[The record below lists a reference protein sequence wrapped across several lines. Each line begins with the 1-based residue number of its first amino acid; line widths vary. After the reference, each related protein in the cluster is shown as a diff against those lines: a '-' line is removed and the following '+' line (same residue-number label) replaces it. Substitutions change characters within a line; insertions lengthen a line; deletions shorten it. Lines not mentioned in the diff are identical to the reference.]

1 MSFKVDPRK
10 RRTKRMLCTVHSRVR
25 MDGTDPYVRASLP
38 TSDADVECEFMTWK
52 QERQSCLSRLCVCP
66 FFFFR
71 TSGDRHRAARA
82 ISQTQK
88 DHFPL
93 SITFVYCHC
102 GLEKRHIIINLPVVI
117 TSSSSFSTPTWLL
130 VKLSMNAPREKTSA
144 RPTLWLPRY
153 EKVLVLS
160 RVICHIIIYHLLF
173 IILISFSYHLFI
185 TILILPII
193 KALANAVRT
202 SLGPRGMDKLLQLE
216 DGSVLISNDGATIL
230 SKMNVLHPAAKM
242 LVELS
247 QAQDVQAGDGTTT
260 VVVLA
265 GALLD
270 SASVL
275 LRKGLHPAAV
285 AQYFLQAA
293 ETACECLKKVARPV
307 VADNRDQ
314 LLHAVETCLSSK
326 VVSQN
331 TDLLAPIAVD
341 SVLSLLSSGSRTVD
355 LRDIRLVEQVGGTVD
370 DTELIRG
377 LVLTKGSAK
386 SGGPKRM
393 TQAKIALIQY
403 CLSAP
408 KTDMDNQV
416 VVSDYA
422 AMDRILR
429 EERKY
434 ILEQCKQ
441 IKKTGCNVLLIQKS
455 ILRDA
460 YNELSLHFLA
470 KMGILVVTD
479 IERSDV
485 DFICRTLHCQ
495 PVAHP
500 DQLDASKLGHAEL
513 VEDVYMEGGS
523 NTVVQFTGISNAG
536 STVTVLLRGSNELVL
551 AEASRSLHD
560 AQCVVRCLVQ
570 EPALMAGGGAAES
583 QAAMALRQH
592 ARTLS
597 GQDAYCLAA
606 FAEALEV
613 IPYTLA
619 ENAGQNAI
627 KIVTELRAQQAKGVV
642 GAGIHVKTAQVED
655 MFAQNVVQP
664 LMVTTSAIRLATE
677 TVAMILKIDDLI
689 VVR

>member
-1 MSFKVDPRK
+1 M
-10 RRTKRMLCTVHSRVR
+10 
-25 MDGTDPYVRASLP
+25 
-38 TSDADVECEFMTWK
+38 
-52 QERQSCLSRLCVCP
+52 
-66 FFFFR
+66 
-71 TSGDRHRAARA
+71 
-82 ISQTQK
+82 
-88 DHFPL
+88 
-93 SITFVYCHC
+93 
-102 GLEKRHIIINLPVVI
+102 
-117 TSSSSFSTPTWLL
+117 
-130 VKLSMNAPREKTSA
+130 
-144 RPTLWLPRY
+144 
-153 EKVLVLS
+153 
-160 RVICHIIIYHLLF
+160 
-173 IILISFSYHLFI
+173 
-185 TILILPII
+185 
-193 KALANAVRT
+193 
-202 SLGPRGMDKLLQLE
+202 QLE

-275 LRKGLHPAAV
+275 LRKGLHPSNV

-293 ETACECLKKVARPV
+293 ETACECLRKVARPV

-341 SVLSLLSSGSRTVD
+341 SVLSLLAGSSTNNSNNSRTVD

-370 DTELIRG
+370 DTELIHG
-377 LVLTKGSAK
+377 LVLTKGSAR
-386 SGGPKRM
+386 SGGPKSM
-393 TQAKIALIQY
+393 KQAKIALIQY

-485 DFICRTLHCQ
+485 EFICRTLNCQ
-495 PVAHP
+495 PIAHP
-500 DQLDASKLGHAEL
+500 DQLDASKLGQAEL

-523 NTVVQFTGISNAG
+523 NTVVQFTGITDAG
-536 STVTVLLRGSNELVL
+536 STVTVLLRGSNDLVL

-606 FAEALEV
+606 FADALEV

-627 KIVTELRAQQAKGVV
+627 QIVTELRAQQAKGVV